1 MVQNHTKFKMNR
13 YQLIHEILEK
23 LEAYDDSVSD
33 KNELHISG
41 FAAYL
46 AINDIQHFES
56 ENINSGDRN
65 SAERDVRLA
74 LEETPSSLDTTIT
87 QIIVFLYRYAKQYI
101 KKALKDSEIKTMD
114 EFSYLATLLSFNQ
127 LSKIELINKS
137 VQEKTT
143 GMETIK
149 RLLKNNLIEQ
159 LDNPTDQRSQLIQLT
174 EKGRG
179 LLYNVFGN
187 MNLVGQ
193 IVTGNLNDLEKI
205 QLAYLLKKLD
215 VFHNDI
221 FMNKKHATLEELVY
235 KPS

>member
-1 MVQNHTKFKMNR
+1 MVQNHTKSKMTR
-13 YQLIHEILEK
+13 YQLIHELLEK
-23 LEAYDDSVSD
+23 IEAYDDSVSD

-56 ENINSGDRN
+56 ENITSIDKN

-101 KKALKDSEIKTMD
+101 KKALNHSEIKTID
-114 EFSYLATLLSFNQ
+114 EFSYLATLLNFNQ
-127 LSKIELINKS
+127 LSKVELINKS

-143 GMETIK
+143 GMEIIK
-149 RLLKNNLIEQ
+149 RLLKSNLIEQ
-159 LDNPTDQRSQLIQLT
+159 LDNPNDQRSQLVQLT
-174 EKGRG
+174 DKGRSV
-179 LLYNVFGN
+179 LYNVFGN

-193 IVTGNLNDLEKI
+193 IVTGNLSDLEKI

-221 FMNKKHATLEELVY
+221 FMHKKHATLEELVY

>member
-1 MVQNHTKFKMNR
+1 MNR
-13 YQLIHEILEK
+13 YQLIHELLEK
-23 LEAYDDSVSD
+23 LEAYDATMLD
-33 KNELHISG
+33 KNQLNISG
-41 FAAYL
+41 FSAYL
-46 AINDIQHFES
+46 ATNDIKHFES
-56 ENINSGDRN
+56 SNINAGDKN
-65 SAERDVRLA
+65 SAERDARLA
-74 LEETPSSLDTTIT
+74 LEETPSSLDNTIS

-114 EFSYLATLLSFNQ
+114 EFSYLATLLNFNQ

-159 LDNPTDQRSQLIQLT
+159 LDNPNDQRSQLIQLT

-179 LLYNVFGN
+179 VLYGVFGN

-193 IVTGNLNDLEKI
+193 IVTGNLTNLEKI

-215 VFHNDI
+215 VYHNDI
-221 FMNKKHATLEELVY
+221 FHNKREEPLGQLVY
-235 KPS
+235 KAL